1 VYLRDFDGWS
11 YVELG
16 SDTLIDP
23 TWQSGPSW
31 SLKTFRFSVGTYTIA
46 PGHSLELKVIVGG
59 SSGDDMWFAYDTGP
73 YRSRVAVS
81 ASPSATARSGA
92 VPASLVACGLRGIWA
107 RHLFP

>member
-1 VYLRDFDGWS
+1 MESRGASIGAGGAGDAEKDRV
-11 YVELG
+11 
-16 SDTLIDP
+16 DTGIRV
-23 TWQSGPSW
+23 Q
-31 SLKTFRFSVGTYTIA
+31 TFRFSVGTYTIA
-46 PGHSLELKVIVGG
+46 PKHSLELKVIVGG